1 MNALPNIYA
10 EGDPDYEDQ
19 HLQPLDPIIVEGEGY
34 LYGIRS
40 VQIVALKESVRGNDF
55 IATYSGPNHSAGITA
70 AGQVFTWGANDM
82 RQLGYPGAEEGILGI
97 DMDPRPVSEMQG
109 SVVVAASCGKHH
121 TVVITEDGQVFAW
134 GAFGNGQL
142 GIGEVSRDKFP
153 FGYVDGP
160 TKVHAL
166 DTAAPRS
173 VACGF
178 FHTVIVDGLGDIWTC
193 GTGDHGVHGH
203 EHHFDQPVPLILQSI
218 HGHDFRQVSCGS
230 SHTIALTAQ
239 GHIYVWGMN
248 EQGQLGLGDNINRR
262 VPVLNGQC
270 NGKNIRKIACGEAH
284 TAFLSDR
291 DVFTFGD
298 GSHGALGHGNS
309 KSQLTPK
316 PVIKL
321 NDECRLRDLECGPQF
336 TVALS
341 DLGQMYFWGNMRS
354 TSGRGTKNVFNMPRR
369 FKGLEAIYGVSC
381 GEHEVTALVRIP
393 IAPPLEHK
401 FKAGIF
407 LEEAGSGLIEGY
419 IGRVCTWGKAS
430 DGKLGHGVGSSTQA
444 DLKTPF
450 AIYGPLY
457 HYSIT
462 VVGCGD
468 DHSVCITDDGRLFTW
483 GSNKEGQLGL
493 RDFKTRLQPTMIEC
507 CHDPDVPR
515 LKNTKNKIFTD
526 VIVGN
531 WHCLAIT
538 SKKKVYAWGK
548 NKYGQ
553 LGLGHTNNLPL
564 PTSILPLSDPLNPK
578 NVRCMAAGKGH
589 SAVIAE
595 DGDVYTW
602 GRGWDGQLGH
612 DVVTEIELEPRI
624 VPHMENRASAA
635 VSCGSAHT
643 VVVTDN
649 GNVWAWGDNKSGQLG
664 TGTLIST
671 STPAFLSTMEEQE
684 VTHVACGMEHT
695 IVVTIANE
703 VYGFGN
709 GVYDQLGLGTL
720 GIFPKP
726 QRIPGLTA
734 VPRIQSVACGRNST
748 AVIGGDDTAY
758 MLGTWD
764 GLTLHVQSKL
774 SKYATVRRSTKGTM
788 PDLLEPPLGIDE
800 VKAICM
806 SGHHGM
812 IIGLEEDRQRLIQRR
827 LDHERQELVKAIQ
840 LDTDDQMTFT
850 LHRDEGQRRLVQPY
864 VTYGHGGDPFPDE
877 LDNPDL
883 VSKVVAASN
892 NIDIH
897 SEFDD
902 DEGTENGDAYSESG
916 VSKKSGRSAWTA
928 MTGTSMGSTAGEA
941 RAADAIESR
950 EMSVGARGVVI
961 GWGSNTHGQLGLAQY
976 KTDAH
981 GNAGS
986 IAFAMKKWVK
996 DKIQSSASRTPMA
1009 PPKDKIA
1016 ISPTP
1021 LYQAATAINV
1031 PSVLSVACGEFH
1043 TIVICTEGTLYSWGK
1058 NDMGQLGHGDKKSRH
1073 FPAQVMALAKKICI
1087 KAACGGQHSLV
1098 LTDANK
1104 LYGWG
1109 SNVYGQLGMNVADKL
1124 MLTPDIVPSLRRS
1137 GSCHVV
1143 CGYSHTVALLKNEQL
1158 YVWGRNDC
1166 GQLGL
1171 GHYTHS
1177 PIPEHVT
1184 ALKRYQVQQVDC
1196 GYDHCIAFVAE
1207 DKGADTPPIERVYSW
1222 GRGEEGQLGHSDV
1235 FSRCVPRSVRTLEAR
1250 GIRAV
1255 HAGGF
1260 SSAAIDEAKQVY
1272 TWGDSR
1278 EGQLGHAD
1286 ETALNCPAIVKEPF
1300 NEDKPKGDFQG
1311 TFRARTL
1318 FVGPHYM
1325 VAMGLDAEKEK
1336 KQDPL
1341 NDKIDLDK
1349 FSWGCNSHGQLG
1361 MPFLN
1366 LKGRKTGHTKS
1377 APERIPFMKKWNF
1390 KEMACG
1396 LHHVIALVDVSES
1409 SNQNVQRDDDVEKL
1423 IKDLTYLASGDLEE
1437 DVNQHSDDEMQFAD
1451 NLSDEE
1457 DDLGYAVP
1465 KGGMGADD
1473 DDDDFD
1479 EEDELEKLHYPKQIF
1494 TRDHSVSPLIRRI
1507 GLSKYAGYFD
1517 DQNITFEAFLDLNED
1532 HLMDMGI
1539 TTFGAK
1545 RRILR
1550 AVFELQHA
1558 LRADDDEDFV
1568 PPEYEGPNLELERG
1582 FHKHEADYLNV
1593 MNGIAVC
1600 VTIYVY
1606 IYV

>member
-1 MNALPNIYA
+1 MSQGRSDAMNALGNIYA

-55 IATYSGPNHSAGITA
+55 IATMSGPNHSAGITA
-70 AGQVFTWGANDM
+70 AGQIFTWGANDTK
-82 RQLGYPGAEEGILGI
+82 QLGYPGAEEGILGI
-97 DMDPRPVSEMQG
+97 DMDPRPVTALQG
-109 SVVVAASCGKHH
+109 FVVVAASCGKSH
-121 TVVITEDGQVFAW
+121 TVAITEDGQVFSW

-153 FGYVDGP
+153 FGYVDAP
-160 TKVHAL
+160 SKIHAL
-166 DTAAPRS
+166 DTAAPRI
-173 VACGF
+173 VACGYY
-178 FHTVIVDGLGDIWTC
+178 HTVIVDGLGDIWTF

-218 HGHDFRQVSCGS
+218 HGHDFRQVACGA

-239 GHIYVWGMN
+239 GHVYVWGMN
-248 EQGQLGLGDNINRR
+248 EHGQLGIGDTISRR
-262 VPVLNGQC
+262 QPVLNAGC

-291 DVFTFGD
+291 DIFTFGD

-309 KSQLTPK
+309 KSQLSPK
-316 PVIKL
+316 CVIKL
-321 NDECRLRDLECGPQF
+321 SEECRLRDLECGPQF
-336 TVALS
+336 TVAIS
-341 DLGQMYFWGNMRS
+341 DLGQLYFWGNMRS

-393 IAPPLEHK
+393 LAPPLEHK

-407 LEEAGSGLIEGY
+407 VEEAASGLIEGY

-462 VVGCGD
+462 VIGCGD
-468 DHSVCITDDGRLFTW
+468 DHSACITDDGRLFTW

-493 RDFKTRLQPTMIEC
+493 RDFKTRLQPTMIEA

-515 LKNTKNKIFTD
+515 LKSTKNKIFSD

-531 WHCLAIT
+531 WHNLAIT

-553 LGLGHTNNLPL
+553 LGLGHTNNLAL

-578 NVRCMAAGKGH
+578 NVRCMAAGKSH

-635 VSCGSAHT
+635 VSCGNAHT

-649 GNVWAWGDNKSGQLG
+649 GNVWSWGDNKCGQLG
-664 TGTLIST
+664 TGNLIS
-671 STPAFLSTMEEQE
+671 SATPVSLHTLEEQE
-684 VTHVACGMEHT
+684 ITHVACGSEHT
-695 IVVTIANE
+695 VVVTIANE

-720 GIFPKP
+720 GIFPSP
-726 QRIPGLTA
+726 HRIPGLTA

-748 AVIGGDDTAY
+748 AVIGGDDTCY
-758 MLGTWD
+758 MLGLWD
-764 GLTLHVQSKL
+764 GLTMHVPSKL

-800 VKAICM
+800 VKAVCM

-812 IIGLEEDRQRLIQRR
+812 IIGMEEDRQRLIQRR
-827 LDHERQELVKAIQ
+827 LDHERQELVKAMEV
-840 LDTDDQMTFT
+840 DKTDDMAGTA
-850 LHRDEGQRRLVQPY
+850 GQEERARRLVQPY

-883 VSKVVAASN
+883 VAKVVAASAAV
-892 NIDIH
+892 DIH
-897 SEFDD
+897 DFGD
-902 DEGTENGDAYSESG
+902 DESGDADTHSESG
-916 VSKKSGRSAWTA
+916 MSRRSGKSGMTA
-928 MTGTSMGSTAGEA
+928 LTGTSMDSAAGEA
-941 RAADAIESR
+941 RSVAAIESR
-950 EMSVGARGVVI
+950 EMVAGARGVVI
-961 GWGSNTHGQLGLAQY
+961 AWGQNQHGQLGLAKYDNQG
-976 KTDAH
+976 D
-981 GNAGS
+981 GDMMS
-986 IAFAMKKWVK
+986 ITYALKKWVK
-996 DKIQSSASRTPMA
+996 EKIKAGEGRQPVA
-1009 PPKDKIA
+1009 PPKGSLA
-1016 ISPTP
+1016 VPPTP
-1021 LYQAATAINV
+1021 LYKAATAINV
-1031 PSVLSVACGEFH
+1031 PSVLSVSCGEFH
-1043 TIVICTEGTLYSWGK
+1043 TMVICTEGTIYSWGK
-1058 NDMGQLGHGDKKSRH
+1058 NDYGQLGHGDRHSRH
-1073 FPAQVMALAKKICI
+1073 FPKQIMALAKKICI
-1087 KAACGGQHSLV
+1087 KAAAGGQHSLV

-1109 SNVYGQLGMNVADKL
+1109 SNSYGQLGMNIADKL
-1124 MLTPDIVPSLRRS
+1124 LLTPDIVPSLRRS
-1137 GSCHVV
+1137 GSCHMV

-1184 ALKRYQVQQVDC
+1184 ALKRFQVQQIDC

-1207 DKGADTPPIERVYSW
+1207 DKGADAPPVERVYTW
-1222 GRGEEGQLGHSDV
+1222 GRGEEGQLGHNDF

-1278 EGQLGHAD
+1278 EGQLGHGD
-1286 ETALNCPAIVKEPF
+1286 ETTLNCPAIVKEPF
-1300 NEDKPKGDFQG
+1300 NEDKAKSDFQG

-1325 VAMGLDAEKEK
+1325 VAMGLDAEREK
-1336 KQDPL
+1336 NQDPM
-1341 NDKIDLDK
+1341 NDKVDLDK
-1349 FSWGCNSHGQLG
+1349 FAWGCNMQGQLVSPSHSHG
-1361 MPFLN
+1361 N
-1366 LKGRKTGHTKS
+1366 CTS
-1377 APERIPFMKKWNF
+1377 
-1390 KEMACG
+1390 
-1396 LHHVIALVDVSES
+1396 
-1409 SNQNVQRDDDVEKL
+1409 
-1423 IKDLTYLASGDLEE
+1423 
-1437 DVNQHSDDEMQFAD
+1437 
-1451 NLSDEE
+1451 
-1457 DDLGYAVP
+1457 
-1465 KGGMGADD
+1465 
-1473 DDDDFD
+1473 
-1479 EEDELEKLHYPKQIF
+1479 
-1494 TRDHSVSPLIRRI
+1494 
-1507 GLSKYAGYFD
+1507 
-1517 DQNITFEAFLDLNED
+1517 
-1532 HLMDMGI
+1532 
-1539 TTFGAK
+1539 
-1545 RRILR
+1545 
-1550 AVFELQHA
+1550 
-1558 LRADDDEDFV
+1558 
-1568 PPEYEGPNLELERG
+1568 
-1582 FHKHEADYLNV
+1582 
-1593 MNGIAVC
+1593 
-1600 VTIYVY
+1600 
-1606 IYV
+1606 

>member
-1 MNALPNIYA
+1 MNALGNVYA

-55 IATYSGPNHSAGITA
+55 IATVSGPNHSAGITA
-70 AGQVFTWGANDM
+70 AGQIFTWGANDCK
-82 RQLGYPGAEEGILGI
+82 QLGYPGAEEGILGI
-97 DMDPRPVSEMQG
+97 DMDPRPVAALQG
-109 SVVVAASCGKHH
+109 FVVVAASCGKSH
-121 TVVITEDGQVFAW
+121 TIAITEDGQVFTW

-160 TKVHAL
+160 TKIHAL
-166 DTAAPRS
+166 DTAAPRL
-173 VACGF
+173 VACGSY
-178 FHTVIVDGLGDIWTC
+178 HTVIVDGLGDIWTC

-203 EHHFDQPVPLILQSI
+203 EHHFDQPIPLILQSI
-218 HGHDFRQVSCGS
+218 HGHDFRQVACGA
-230 SHTIALTAQ
+230 SHTIALSAQ
-239 GHIYVWGMN
+239 GHLYVWGMN
-248 EQGQLGLGDNINRR
+248 EHGQLGIGDTITRRQPVINQ
-262 VPVLNGQC
+262 GC

-309 KSQLTPK
+309 KSQLVPK
-316 PVIKL
+316 SVIKL
-321 NDECRLRDLECGPQF
+321 SDECRIRDLECGPQF
-336 TVALS
+336 TVAIS

-354 TSGRGTKNVFNMPRR
+354 TSGRGSKNVFNMPRR

-393 IAPPLEHK
+393 LAPPLEHK

-407 LEEAGSGLIEGY
+407 VEEAASGLIEGY
-419 IGRVCTWGKAS
+419 IGRVCTWGKAA

-450 AIYGPLY
+450 SIYGPLY

-462 VVGCGD
+462 VIGCGD
-468 DHSVCITDDGRLFTW
+468 DHSACITDDGRLFTW

-493 RDFKTRLQPTMIEC
+493 RDFKTRLQPTMIEA
-507 CHDPDVPR
+507 CHDPDMPR
-515 LKNTKNKIFTD
+515 LKSTKNKIFTD
-526 VIVGN
+526 LIVGN
-531 WHCLAIT
+531 WHNLAIT

-553 LGLGHTNNLPL
+553 LGLGHTNNLAL

-578 NVRCMAAGKGH
+578 NVRCMAAGKSH

-635 VSCGSAHT
+635 VSCGTSHT

-649 GNVWAWGDNKSGQLG
+649 GNVWAWGDNKCGQLG
-664 TGTLIST
+664 IGNLIST
-671 STPAFLSTMEEQE
+671 ATPAPLITLDEQE
-684 VTHVACGMEHT
+684 VTHVACGAEHT
-695 IVVTIANE
+695 VVVTIANE

-726 QRIPGLTA
+726 HRIPGLTA

-748 AVIGGDDTAY
+748 AVIGGDDTCY
-758 MLGTWD
+758 LLGLWD
-764 GLTLHVQSKL
+764 GLSSYVPSKL
-774 SKYATVRRSTKGTM
+774 SKYATVRRSAKGTM
-788 PDLLEPPLGIDE
+788 PDLLEPPLGVDE
-800 VKAICM
+800 VKAVCM
-806 SGHHGM
+806 SAHHGM

-827 LDHERQELVKAIQ
+827 LDHERQELVKAIEI
-840 LDTDDQMTFT
+840 DKTDELAGTGGSVERT
-850 LHRDEGQRRLVQPY
+850 RRLVQPY

-883 VSKVVAASN
+883 VAKVVAASAAL
-892 NIDIH
+892 DIH
-897 SEFDD
+897 DSGDEESIDD
-902 DEGTENGDAYSESG
+902 TYSEAGS
-916 VSKKSGRSAWTA
+916 VSASRKSGKSGMTA
-928 MTGTSMGSTAGEA
+928 LTGTSMDSAAGEA
-941 RAADAIESR
+941 RSVAAIETR
-950 EMSVGARGVVI
+950 EMVSGARGVLI
-961 GWGSNTHGQLGLAQY
+961 AWGQNTHGQLGLAKMQERGGDTSSLTY
-976 KTDAH
+976 ALT
-981 GNAGS
+981 
-986 IAFAMKKWVK
+986 KWVK
-996 DKIQSSASRTPMA
+996 ERMKTAQGRLPMLPGKGTIAVPPTALIAPASSAI
-1009 PPKDKIA
+1009 D
-1016 ISPTP
+1016 
-1021 LYQAATAINV
+1021 L
-1031 PSVLSVACGEFH
+1031 PSVLSVSCGEFH
-1043 TIVICTEGTLYSWGK
+1043 TIVICTEGTIYSWGK
-1058 NDMGQLGHGDKKSRH
+1058 NDTGQLGHGDRQSIC
-1073 FPAQVMALAKKICI
+1073 FPKQIMALAKKICI

-1109 SNVYGQLGMNVADKL
+1109 SNVYGQLGMNIADK
-1124 MLTPDIVPSLRRS
+1124 MLPTPDIVPSLRRS

-1177 PIPEHVT
+1177 PIPEHMT
-1184 ALKRYQVQQVDC
+1184 ALKRYQVQQIDC
-1196 GYDHCIAFVAE
+1196 GYDHCVAFVAE
-1207 DKGADTPPIERVYSW
+1207 DKGADAPPVERVFTW
-1222 GRGEEGQLGHSDV
+1222 GRGEEGQLGHNDF

-1278 EGQLGHAD
+1278 EGQLGHGD
-1286 ETALNCPAIVKEPF
+1286 ETSLNTPAIVREPL
-1300 NEDKPKGDFQG
+1300 NEDKPQGDFQG

-1325 VAMGLDAEKEK
+1325 VAMGLDAQAEKV
-1336 KQDPL
+1336 QDPM
-1341 NDKIDLDK
+1341 NDKVDLHK
-1349 FSWGCNSHGQLG
+1349 WAWGCNLQGQLVSL
-1361 MPFLN
+1361 F
-1366 LKGRKTGHTKS
+1366 
-1377 APERIPFMKKWNF
+1377 
-1390 KEMACG
+1390 
-1396 LHHVIALVDVSES
+1396 AL
-1409 SNQNVQRDDDVEKL
+1409 
-1423 IKDLTYLASGDLEE
+1423 A
-1437 DVNQHSDDEMQFAD
+1437 
-1451 NLSDEE
+1451 
-1457 DDLGYAVP
+1457 
-1465 KGGMGADD
+1465 
-1473 DDDDFD
+1473 
-1479 EEDELEKLHYPKQIF
+1479 
-1494 TRDHSVSPLIRRI
+1494 
-1507 GLSKYAGYFD
+1507 
-1517 DQNITFEAFLDLNED
+1517 
-1532 HLMDMGI
+1532 
-1539 TTFGAK
+1539 
-1545 RRILR
+1545 
-1550 AVFELQHA
+1550 QHA
-1558 LRADDDEDFV
+1558 RRRENPA
-1568 PPEYEGPNLELERG
+1568 PPS
-1582 FHKHEADYLNV
+1582 
-1593 MNGIAVC
+1593 
-1600 VTIYVY
+1600 
-1606 IYV
+1606 

>member
-1 MNALPNIYA
+1 
-10 EGDPDYEDQ
+10 
-19 HLQPLDPIIVEGEGY
+19 
-34 LYGIRS
+34 
-40 VQIVALKESVRGNDF
+40 
-55 IATYSGPNHSAGITA
+55 
-70 AGQVFTWGANDM
+70 
-82 RQLGYPGAEEGILGI
+82 
-97 DMDPRPVSEMQG
+97 
-109 SVVVAASCGKHH
+109 
-121 TVVITEDGQVFAW
+121 
-134 GAFGNGQL
+134 
-142 GIGEVSRDKFP
+142 
-153 FGYVDGP
+153 
-160 TKVHAL
+160 
-166 DTAAPRS
+166 
-173 VACGF
+173 
-178 FHTVIVDGLGDIWTC
+178 
-193 GTGDHGVHGH
+193 
-203 EHHFDQPVPLILQSI
+203 
-218 HGHDFRQVSCGS
+218 
-230 SHTIALTAQ
+230 
-239 GHIYVWGMN
+239 
-248 EQGQLGLGDNINRR
+248 
-262 VPVLNGQC
+262 
-270 NGKNIRKIACGEAH
+270 
-284 TAFLSDR
+284 
-291 DVFTFGD
+291 
-298 GSHGALGHGNS
+298 
-309 KSQLTPK
+309 
-316 PVIKL
+316 
-321 NDECRLRDLECGPQF
+321 
-336 TVALS
+336 
-341 DLGQMYFWGNMRS
+341 
-354 TSGRGTKNVFNMPRR
+354 
-369 FKGLEAIYGVSC
+369 
-381 GEHEVTALVRIP
+381 
-393 IAPPLEHK
+393 
-401 FKAGIF
+401 
-407 LEEAGSGLIEGY
+407 
-419 IGRVCTWGKAS
+419 
-430 DGKLGHGVGSSTQA
+430 
-444 DLKTPF
+444 
-450 AIYGPLY
+450 
-457 HYSIT
+457 
-462 VVGCGD
+462 
-468 DHSVCITDDGRLFTW
+468 
-483 GSNKEGQLGL
+483 
-493 RDFKTRLQPTMIEC
+493 
-507 CHDPDVPR
+507 
-515 LKNTKNKIFTD
+515 
-526 VIVGN
+526 
-531 WHCLAIT
+531 
-538 SKKKVYAWGK
+538 
-548 NKYGQ
+548 
-553 LGLGHTNNLPL
+553 
-564 PTSILPLSDPLNPK
+564 
-578 NVRCMAAGKGH
+578 
-589 SAVIAE
+589 
-595 DGDVYTW
+595 
-602 GRGWDGQLGH
+602 
-612 DVVTEIELEPRI
+612 
-624 VPHMENRASAA
+624 
-635 VSCGSAHT
+635 
-643 VVVTDN
+643 
-649 GNVWAWGDNKSGQLG
+649 
-664 TGTLIST
+664 
-671 STPAFLSTMEEQE
+671 
-684 VTHVACGMEHT
+684 
-695 IVVTIANE
+695 
-703 VYGFGN
+703 
-709 GVYDQLGLGTL
+709 
-720 GIFPKP
+720 
-726 QRIPGLTA
+726 
-734 VPRIQSVACGRNST
+734 
-748 AVIGGDDTAY
+748 
-758 MLGTWD
+758 
-764 GLTLHVQSKL
+764 
-774 SKYATVRRSTKGTM
+774 
-788 PDLLEPPLGIDE
+788 
-800 VKAICM
+800 
-806 SGHHGM
+806 
-812 IIGLEEDRQRLIQRR
+812 
-827 LDHERQELVKAIQ
+827 
-840 LDTDDQMTFT
+840 
-850 LHRDEGQRRLVQPY
+850 
-864 VTYGHGGDPFPDE
+864 
-877 LDNPDL
+877 
-883 VSKVVAASN
+883 
-892 NIDIH
+892 
-897 SEFDD
+897 
-902 DEGTENGDAYSESG
+902 
-916 VSKKSGRSAWTA
+916 
-928 MTGTSMGSTAGEA
+928 MGSTAGEA

-976 KTDAH
+976 KSDAH

-1207 DKGADTPPIERVYSW
+1207 DKGADAPPIERVYTW

-1341 NDKIDLDK
+1341 NDKIDLEK

-1366 LKGRKTGHTKS
+1366 LKGRKTGHKKS

-1409 SNQNVQRDDDVEKL
+1409 LNQNVKQKDDVEKL

-1437 DVNQHSDDEMQFAD
+1437 DVNQHSDDEMQFGD

-1465 KGGMGADD
+1465 KGGMGA
-1473 DDDDFD
+1473 DDDFD

-1517 DQNITFEAFLDLNED
+1517 DQNITFESFLDLNED

-1558 LRADDDEDFV
+1558 MRADDNEDFV

-1600 VTIYVY
+1600 VTIFVY